1 MSQSSGLWSQFDAVT
16 RRKTVIGVYGTA
28 FFSLSI
34 VPMVSLVVPLWAIQH
49 LAATPIWVGIAVG
62 ARSFLPLLFSI
73 HGGALMDRLGTRR
86 VMAACAVTTLILF
99 PFYVIWASMLGLIM
113 LQLVIGLSQGLS
125 WVGAQALYGQLS
137 RGSAAQ
143 AGRLTFF
150 SNLGSFLGPLVAGM
164 ATDAAGIV
172 GGFAALS
179 IWSIAL
185 VVFTFLIPP
194 KIDGA
199 SAKAPV
205 RVSTLVPRADDYVRA
220 AALCLIP
227 TVALVLAFTFVRIAI
242 SGMQSSFYVVYLAS
256 IDLTGTQI
264 GILVACAN
272 FVASPAALLT
282 GPAQRI
288 MPGAWVMVWMTVLCV
303 TFMTITPAVTDFWVL
318 LLFSAIY
325 GLGIG
330 IGFPTLL
337 SLLTVAVPI
346 EYQGMAAGLRTTAN
360 RAATLVVP
368 IAMGVLAEF
377 WGVEPSFYA
386 VGALLMGGTV
396 FLGYLI
402 YRGFG
407 RLD

>member
-1 MSQSSGLWSQFDAVT
+1 MGQSSGVWGQLDAVT
-16 RRKTVIGVYGTA
+16 RRKTVIGIYGAA

-34 VPMVSLVVPLWAIQH
+34 VPMVSLVIPLWAIQH

-86 VMAACAVTTLILF
+86 VMAVCAVVTLILF
-99 PFYVIWASMLGLIM
+99 PFYVLWQSMLGLIL

-137 RGSAAQ
+137 RGSAAH

-164 ATDAAGIV
+164 ATDAAGVV

-194 KIDGA
+194 IVDGA
-199 SAKAPV
+199 SAKAPF
-205 RVSTLVPRADDYVRA
+205 RVSSLVPRGADYARA

-227 TVALVLAFTFVRIAI
+227 AVALVLAFTFVRIAI

-256 IDLTGTQI
+256 IDLTATQI
-264 GILVACAN
+264 GMLVACAN

-282 GPAQRI
+282 GPAQRL

-303 TFMTITPAVTDFWVL
+303 TFMTITPTVTNFWVL
-318 LLFSAIY
+318 LAFSAIY

-330 IGFPTLL
+330 VGFPTLL

-368 IAMGVLAEF
+368 VAMGALAEF
-377 WGVEPSFYA
+377 WGIEPSFYA
-386 VGALLMGGTV
+386 LGAILMGGTV

-407 RLD
+407 RMD

>member
-1 MSQSSGLWSQFDAVT
+1 LDAAA

-86 VMAACAVTTLILF
+86 VMAACAVITLILF
-99 PFYVIWASMLGLIM
+99 PFYVIWGSMLGLIL
-113 LQLVIGLSQGLS
+113 LQMVIGLSQGLS

-137 RGSAAQ
+137 RGSAEH

-150 SNLGSFLGPLVAGM
+150 SNLGSFLGPLIAGA
-164 ATDAAGIV
+164 ATDTGGVV
-172 GGFAALS
+172 GGFVALS
-179 IWSIAL
+179 IWSVAL
-185 VVFTFLIPP
+185 VVFTFLIP
-194 KIDGA
+194 KIIDGA

-205 RVSTLVPRADDYVRA
+205 RIAALVPRGADYARA

-227 TVALVLAFTFVRIAI
+227 AVALVLAFTFVRIAI

-256 IDLTGTQI
+256 IDLTATQI

-272 FVASPAALLT
+272 LVASPAALLT
-282 GPAQRI
+282 GPAQRF

-303 TFMTITPAVTDFWVL
+303 TFMAITPTATNFWIL
-318 LLFSAIY
+318 LVFSAMY

-330 IGFPTLL
+330 VGFPTLL

-368 IAMGVLAEF
+368 VAMGTIAEF
-377 WGVEPSFYA
+377 GSIESSFY
-386 VGALLMGGTV
+386 VLGALLMGATA

-407 RLD
+407 RMD

>member
-1 MSQSSGLWSQFDAVT
+1 MSQSSDLWRKLGAAE
-16 RRKTVIGVYGTA
+16 RRTTVIGVYGTA

-86 VMAACAVTTLILF
+86 VMAACAIITLILF
-99 PFYVIWASMLGLIM
+99 PFYVIWSSMLGLIM

-137 RGSAAQ
+137 RGSAAH

-150 SNLGSFLGPLVAGM
+150 SNLGSFLGPLVAGA
-164 ATDAAGIV
+164 ATDAAGVV
-172 GGFAALS
+172 GGFGALS
-179 IWSIAL
+179 LWSIAL
-185 VVFTFLIPP
+185 VVFTFLIP
-194 KIDGA
+194 KSVDGA
-199 SAKAPV
+199 TAAAPV
-205 RVSTLVPRADDYVRA
+205 RIATLLPRRDDYARA

-227 TVALVLAFTFVRIAI
+227 AVMLVLAFTFVRIAI

-256 IDLTGTQI
+256 IDLSATQI

-282 GPAQRI
+282 GPAQRL
-288 MPGAWVMVWMTVLCV
+288 MPGAWVMVWMTVICV
-303 TFMTITPAVTDFWVL
+303 TFMTITPVAINFWVL
-318 LLFSAIY
+318 LAFSAMY

-330 IGFPTLL
+330 VGFPTLL

-368 IAMGVLAEF
+368 VAMGVLAEISN
-377 WGVEPSFYA
+377 VEMSFF
-386 VGALLMGGTV
+386 VLGALLMGGTLV
-396 FLGYLI
+396 LGYLI
-402 YRGFG
+402 HRGFG

>member
-1 MSQSSGLWSQFDAVT
+1 LDAAA

-86 VMAACAVTTLILF
+86 VMAACAVITLILF
-99 PFYVIWASMLGLIM
+99 PFYVIWGSMLGLIL

-137 RGSAAQ
+137 RGSAEH

-164 ATDAAGIV
+164 STDAAGVV
-172 GGFAALS
+172 GGFLALS

-194 KIDGA
+194 IVDGA

-205 RVSTLVPRADDYVRA
+205 RVSSLLPRSDDYARA

-256 IDLTGTQI
+256 IHLTGTQI

-272 FVASPAALLT
+272 LVASPAALLT
-282 GPAQRI
+282 GPAQRL

-303 TFMTITPAVTDFWVL
+303 TFMTITPTVTSFWIL
-318 LLFSAIY
+318 LAFSAAY

-330 IGFPTLL
+330 VGFPTLL

-368 IAMGVLAEF
+368 VAMGALAEF

-386 VGALLMGGTV
+386 IGAVLMGATL

-402 YRGFG
+402 HRGFG
-407 RLD
+407 RMD